1 MSVQSFQIAIAQ
13 SQLDDLEWRLRQT
26 RWAATLPG
34 DAWQKGTAPDE
45 LKALVDYWL
54 HQYDWRQQ
62 ERELNQLG
70 HYYWRQGETQ
80 IHFIHQRGNGPN
92 PLPLLLTHGWP
103 DSFLRYQKIIP
114 RLTDPARFGGKAEDA
129 FDVIVPSLPGFAFS
143 TCPPAGVNNAQIA
156 DLWAQLMSELGYP
169 RFAASGG
176 DIGSGVT
183 RYLAVQHPDRLVGIH
198 LTDIGLVRPLMQAAG
213 DDLTDEA
220 RAYQAAAMKWIA
232 QEGAYMA
239 LQSTKPQTLAFALN
253 DSPVGL
259 ASWIL
264 EKFRSWGDCQGN
276 VFGRFSKD
284 ELLNNIMLYWLTG
297 SYGTSANLYYE
308 NSHALPP
315 MEKITVPTG
324 LTRFPYDLMPP
335 PRHWAE
341 QNLAIRHWHELPRG
355 GHFTALEEP
364 ELLAQELRDFLRPLK

>member
-1 MSVQSFQIAIAQ
+1 MSVQPFQIDIAQ

-26 RWAATLPG
+26 RWAAPLPG
-34 DAWQKGTAPDE
+34 TAWQKGTAIDE

-62 ERELNQLG
+62 EHELNQLA
-70 HYYWRQGETQ
+70 HFYWQQGETPV
-80 IHFIHQRGNGPN
+80 HFIHQRGNGPN

-114 RLTDPARFGGKAEDA
+114 LLTDPVRFGGKAEDA

-143 TCPPAGVNNAQIA
+143 RCPPQGIHNAQIA
-156 DLWAQLMSELGYP
+156 DLWAQMMTELGYA
-169 RFAASGG
+169 RFAAAGG

-183 RYLAVQHPDRLVGIH
+183 RYLAVLHPGRLVGIH
-198 LTDIGLVRPLMQAAG
+198 LTDIGLIRPLMQATG

-220 RAYQAAAMKWIA
+220 RDYQAVALKWIA

-259 ASWIL
+259 ASWIM
-264 EKFRSWGDCQGN
+264 EKFRSWGDCQGDLFN
-276 VFGRFSKD
+276 RFSKD

-297 SYGTSANLYYE
+297 SFGSSANLYYE
-308 NSHALPP
+308 NSHSLPP
-315 MEKITVPTG
+315 IGDIRVPTG
-324 LTRFPYDLMPP
+324 LARFPHDLVPP
-335 PRHWAE
+335 PRRWAE
-341 QNLAIRHWHELPRG
+341 QHLNIQQWTEMPHG
-355 GHFTALEEP
+355 GHFTAMEEP
-364 ELLAQELRDFLRPLK
+364 ELLAQEIRTFYRPLR